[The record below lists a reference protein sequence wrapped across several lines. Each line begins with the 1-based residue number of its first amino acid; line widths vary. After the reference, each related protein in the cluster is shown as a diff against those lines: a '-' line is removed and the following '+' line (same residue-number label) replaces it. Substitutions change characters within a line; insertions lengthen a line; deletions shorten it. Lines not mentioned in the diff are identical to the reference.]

1 MSYTDAFGM
10 KVTYGRDEAVD
21 ENGLV
26 TVNHFGA
33 RHQLVLDIDYDANGL
48 PSVAD
53 LTIRSA
59 KIPAGAAIVGADLV
73 VLKAAADATVTV
85 DVGTV
90 KLDGTAIDEDGLV
103 DGATLA
109 AGVKAGAGA
118 LIGTVA
124 GADDGYVKVAASS
137 TAAADLKGLKALL
150 IVDYV

>member
-10 KVTYGRDEAVD
+10 KVTYGRGEAIDLNGCVSEITLGATHQISVD
-21 ENGLV
+21 VDFDKLGV
-26 TVNHFGA
+26 
-33 RHQLVLDIDYDANGL
+33 
-48 PSVAD
+48 PSVTD

-59 KIPAGAAIVGADLV
+59 KLPAGCAIVGATLV

-85 DVGTV
+85 DIGTV

-118 LIGTVA
+118 LISAIA
-124 GADDGYVKVAASS
+124 GADDGYIKIVPSS
-137 TAAADLKGLKALL
+137 TAAADLKGLKAKL
-150 IVDYV
+150 IVEYV